1 MRSKPDTVKGYKSA
15 SCQWKGESMA
25 RKPQGAKP
33 SPVHNP
39 PADIYQAVALPLQA
53 LQDLEAWLARL
64 YGLGRVLRF
73 AGPELSAKLGKAKD
87 RLGDAIRLNDQ
98 AKAETEL
105 ANVAK
110 GWKVLEARAL
120 DNGLTALRPDIVATI
135 YKGREVYVVTGPAEA
150 FDKARDELPE
160 DARVMHVGEL
170 LAAYDIVSE
179 KIAGVKKAFPGA
191 RIVEPLRPEGDEIP
205 F

>member
-1 MRSKPDTVKGYKSA
+1 VASKT
-15 SCQWKGESMA
+15 
-25 RKPQGAKP
+25 KPAKP

-53 LQDLEAWLARL
+53 LQDQEAWLARL
-64 YGLGRVLRF
+64 YGLGRILRF
-73 AGPELSAKLGKAKD
+73 AGPELAAKLGKAKD

-120 DNGLTALRPDIVATI
+120 ENGLTALRPDIIATI

-150 FDKARDELPE
+150 YDKAREELPE
-160 DARVMHVGEL
+160 DARVVHVGEL
-170 LAAYDIVSE
+170 LAAFDIVRD
-179 KIAGVKKAFPGA
+179 KIEGVRKAFPGA
-191 RIVEPLRPEGDEIP
+191 RLVGELKPEGDEIP